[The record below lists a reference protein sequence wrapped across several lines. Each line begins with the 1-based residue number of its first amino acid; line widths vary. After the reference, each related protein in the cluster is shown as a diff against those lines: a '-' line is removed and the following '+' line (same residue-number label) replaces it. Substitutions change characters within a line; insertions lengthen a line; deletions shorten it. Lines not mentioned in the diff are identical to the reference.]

1 MPEHAPMIRLSA
13 REIHILVQAL
23 RIAMEDGSIADYAK
37 PRELDQLRTKL
48 GNVK

>member
-1 MPEHAPMIRLSA
+1 MQHSPMIRLSA
-13 REIHILVQAL
+13 REVHILVQAL
-23 RIAMEDGSIADYAK
+23 RIAIEDGSIAEYAK